1 MEIIKTIMEIQ
12 QSPPYASYIK
22 SLGWQVEKID
32 GSNLF
37 LKHFPLLGGFAKLQ
51 RCTKLPET
59 SKLFPVLSKY
69 HVKRLSVEPDS
80 GIPQHTFSAWVKIVS
95 SHVQIIST
103 HYISTKTIR
112 VNLVQPEEK
121 IFSQFTEAKR
131 RAVRRAQNAEISVTQ
146 SSDINALLKIKNK
159 SAGFLGFITTF
170 GTDKLWPL
178 FAPDHADILLAP
190 TSNVIAR
197 SFTTRQSLEIASP
210 SARNDDRIVGG
221 ILLLFWDHVAYYWIA
236 GATKEGKRM
245 FAPTLLVWEAL
256 KLAKKRGM
264 KTFDFIGVWDER
276 IPKENKAWLGFTKFK
291 EGFGGKSLYYP
302 IATPRR

>member
-69 HVKRLSVEPDS
+69 HVKRLSVEPDF

-112 VNLVQPEEK
+112 VDLDGSDEE
-121 IFSQFTEAKR
+121 IFSRFSEAKR
-131 RAVRRAQNAEISVTQ
+131 RAVRRAQKAGISVIQ

-178 FAPDHADILLAP
+178 FAPDHADILLASK
-190 TSNVIAR
+190 SNTQV
-197 SFTTRQSLEIASP
+197 
-210 SARNDDRIVGG
+210 VGG
-221 ILLLFWDHVAYYWIA
+221 VLLLFWHDIAYYWIA
-236 GATKEGKRM
+236 GATREGKKL
-245 FAPTLLVWEAL
+245 FAPTLLVWEAM
-256 KLAKKRGM
+256 KLSKKRGM
-264 KTFDFIGVWDER
+264 KIFDFIGVWDER

-291 EGFGGKSLYYP
+291 EGFGGTPLYYP
-302 IATPRR
+302 VI

>member
-51 RCTKLPET
+51 RCTKLPEIN
-59 SKLFPVLSKY
+59 KLFPVLSKY
-69 HVKRLSVEPDS
+69 HVKQLSVEPDS
-80 GIPQHTFSAWVKIVS
+80 GIPQNTFSAWVEIVS
-95 SHVQIIST
+95 SHVKIIST

-112 VNLVQPEEK
+112 VDLDGSEEE
-121 IFSQFTEAKR
+121 IFARFSEAKR
-131 RAVRRAQNAEISVTQ
+131 RAVRRAQKAGLMVNEST
-146 SSDINALLKIKNK
+146 DINALLQIKNK
-159 SAGFLGFITTF
+159 SAGFLGFITTY

-178 FAPDHADILLAP
+178 FAPNQAAILLAYRNSP
-190 TSNVIAR
+190 TPPLNIRGGKGGV
-197 SFTTRQSLEIASP
+197 
-210 SARNDDRIVGG
+210 IVGG
-221 ILLLFWDHVAYYWIA
+221 ILLLFWDDIAYYWIA
-236 GATKEGKRM
+236 GSTREGKKL
-245 FAPTLLVWEAL
+245 FAPTLLVWEAI
-256 KLAKKRGM
+256 KLSKKHGM

-291 EGFGGKSLYYP
+291 EGFGGKLLYYP
-302 IATPRR
+302 IATLHR